1 MRWMT
6 FLSLDLTKM
15 LNPVLNWSFVYK
27 TKKAHKKTV
36 ILYLS
41 SPSFMKH
48 VLLHMGIKCIKH
60 TLFWGLILLFYT
72 YFFGVNSANFN
83 YVLSFS
89 VFLMPIT
96 IGTTYVF
103 IYKLIPEYL
112 LKKQFVR
119 FSIYSAYTFIIS
131 TYLIVLSIF
140 YGLIYLSKLDYEAMA
155 PVSRSLFFIIIAV
168 YLVVIIVSGFK
179 LLMLYL
185 RHVETATQLENKILE
200 AQLKLKEQELN
211 YLKMQIHPHFLFN
224 TLNTMY
230 GFALKKADETPEMIL
245 KLSNLLDYLLYQI
258 DKPFVLLSDE
268 IAHIKDYIELEKIR
282 FNETLDV
289 TFNSNTID
297 PELKIAPMLLLPF
310 VENSFKHGAIRN
322 GKLTIEITIHCD
334 SQNLYFKIVNTC
346 SDDTERHHG
355 IGLTNIK
362 KRLAHLYKEKYVLD
376 IEATPTDFTVHLT
389 LKTLSYFES

>member
-1 MRWMT
+1 MT
-6 FLSLDLTKM
+6 K
-15 LNPVLNWSFVYK
+15 
-27 TKKAHKKTV
+27 V
-36 ILYLS
+36 ILHL
-41 SPSFMKH
+41 
-48 VLLHMGIKCIKH
+48 VIKCFKH
-60 TLFWGLILLFYT
+60 AVFWGLILLFYT

-89 VFLMPIT
+89 LFLMPIT

-112 LKKQFVR
+112 LKKQLIR
-119 FSIYSAYTFIIS
+119 FCVYSFYTFVIS

-140 YGLIYLSKLDYEAMA
+140 YGLIYLSKLDYNAMA
-155 PVSRSLFFIIIAV
+155 PISRSLFFIIIAV
-168 YLVVIIVSGFK
+168 YLVVVIVSGFK
-179 LLMLYL
+179 LLILHL
-185 RHVETATQLENKILE
+185 KHVGTTTQLENKILE

-282 FNETLDV
+282 FNNTLSVSFITKD
-289 TFNSNTID
+289 ID
-297 PELKIAPMLLLPF
+297 PEIKIAPMLLLPF
-310 VENSFKHGAIRN
+310 VENSFKHGTIQN
-322 GKLTIEITIHCD
+322 GKLNIEIELFSEAQKVH
-334 SQNLYFKIVNTC
+334 FKIKNTF
-346 SDDTERHHG
+346 TEDIDNRKG

-362 KRLAHLYKEKYVLD
+362 KRLEHLYNDQYTLQ
-376 IEATPTDFTVHLT
+376 IETTTTHFIVHLI
-389 LKTLSYFES
+389 LKTA

>member
-1 MRWMT
+1 MT
-6 FLSLDLTKM
+6 K
-15 LNPVLNWSFVYK
+15 
-27 TKKAHKKTV
+27 V
-36 ILYLS
+36 ILHL
-41 SPSFMKH
+41 
-48 VLLHMGIKCIKH
+48 VIKCFKH
-60 TLFWGLILLFYT
+60 IVFWGLILLFYT

-83 YVLSFS
+83 YVFSFS
-89 VFLMPIT
+89 LFLMPIT

-112 LKKQFVR
+112 LKKQFIR

-140 YGLIYLSKLDYEAMA
+140 YGLIYLSKLDYDAMA
-155 PVSRSLFFIIIAV
+155 PISRSLFFIIIAV

-179 LLMLYL
+179 LLILHL
-185 RHVETATQLENKILE
+185 RHVETTTQLEHKILE

-258 DKPFVLLSDE
+258 DKPFVLLSDD

-282 FNETLDV
+282 FNNTLAVNFITKNIDSET
-289 TFNSNTID
+289 
-297 PELKIAPMLLLPF
+297 KIAPMLLLPF
-310 VENSFKHGAIRN
+310 IENSFKHGAIKSGTLSIN
-322 GKLTIEITIHCD
+322 IELYCENDTIH
-334 SQNLYFKIVNTC
+334 FKIENTK
-346 SDDTERHHG
+346 SEDTSNQKG
-355 IGLTNIK
+355 IGLSNLK
-362 KRLAHLYKEKYVLD
+362 KRLEHLYKNKYTLNITTSD
-376 IEATPTDFTVHLT
+376 NYFTVHLK
-389 LKTLSYFES
+389 LKTI